1 MSFKNTYLNLT
12 VTKKLMKQMNEYAFI
27 NNVLLNSYFYF
38 ILNYVIML
46 ILSFLFIRFFIRTC
60 CSQLIFTFIYLYI
73 LFIYGFI
80 IIFLLINYF

>member
-12 VTKKLMKQMNEYAFI
+12 VTKKWVNKQKNEYAFI

-46 ILSFLFIRFFIRTC
+46 ILSFLFIRFF
-60 CSQLIFTFIYLYI
+60 Y
-73 LFIYGFI
+73 
-80 IIFLLINYF
+80 